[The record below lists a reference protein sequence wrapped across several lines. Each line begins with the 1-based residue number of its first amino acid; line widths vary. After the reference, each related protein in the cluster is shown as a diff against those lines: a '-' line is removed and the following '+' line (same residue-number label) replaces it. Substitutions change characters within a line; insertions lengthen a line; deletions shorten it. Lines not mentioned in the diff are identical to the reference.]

1 MLLLQP
7 LQASLQLLD
16 ALCVHLLAK
25 LRLLVRGENGEDLVT
40 QIAHRG
46 SIELTA
52 GGMRLRVLI
61 EQALDLA
68 VLLAGKVEIR
78 EQLGPMAIQP
88 RASAGGLL
96 HRRRSLLRAGRQGHR
111 KGC

>member
-25 LRLLVRGENGEDLVT
+25 LRLLVRGENGEDLIT
-40 QIAHRG
+40 QITYGG
-46 SIELTA
+46 SIESTP
-52 GGMRLRVLI
+52 GGMRLRVLV

-78 EQLGPMAIQP
+78 EKVGPMTIQP
-88 RASAGGLL
+88 CASAGGLL
-96 HRRRSLLRAGRQGHR
+96 HRRLSLLRAGRQGHR